1 MKYLLIIRKMKI
13 LNYIFICGGIM
24 FLLTGCQSVKEG
36 LTGQK
41 KNNSDEFLVE
51 KKNPLT
57 MPPDYN
63 SLPTPQNKKEN
74 SLGENQKDIESLVS
88 GEFNK
93 EDKKKLS
100 ENNNESIENSILEKI
115 NAK

>member
-1 MKYLLIIRKMKI
+1 
-13 LNYIFICGGIM
+13 M

-57 MPPDYN
+57 MPPAYS
-63 SLPTPQNKKEN
+63 SLPTPKNKKGD
-74 SLGENQKDIESLVS
+74 SLEENQKDIESLVS

>member
-1 MKYLLIIRKMKI
+1 
-13 LNYIFICGGIM
+13 M
-24 FLLTGCQSVKEG
+24 FFLTACQSVKEG

-57 MPPDYN
+57 MPPDYS
-63 SLPTPQNKKEN
+63 SLPTPKNKKGD
-74 SLGENQKDIESLVS
+74 SLEENQKDIESLIS
-88 GEFNK
+88 GEFTK
-93 EDKKKLS
+93 EDKENLS
-100 ENNNESIENSILEKI
+100 KNNNETIENSILEKI